1 MHSQTSSH
9 DVSTILVVDD
19 TAENLRLLSDVLTQR
34 NYRIR
39 CAKSGA
45 LALRGIQVAPP
56 DLILLDINM
65 PDMSG
70 YDVCIQLKTDP
81 TTADIPVIFLSAFD
95 DVLDKVKA
103 FDVGGA
109 DYVTKPFHVEELVV
123 RIKHQ
128 LSLQAAK
135 QEITRLNAL
144 LEQRVQQRT
153 CELEATNATLTRE
166 ISERQKIEDKLLYD
180 ALHDSLT
187 QLPNRVLF
195 MERVKN
201 ALSRTRRNP
210 AYKFAV
216 LFIDLDRFK
225 IVNDSL
231 GHAVGDQLLIAIAR
245 QLEGCLREAD
255 TVARLGGDEFT
266 VLLESI
272 DDLEDAIEIAE
283 RIQAA
288 IKSHF
293 CLEGHRIFTSASI
306 GIAVGSAQY
315 EKMED
320 ILRDADIA
328 MYRAKEMGRSCY
340 AIFDQ
345 NMYYQTLRLLHL
357 ESDLRQALER
367 NEFLLHYQPIISLI
381 TGKLSGFEALV
392 RWEHPKQGFVSPG
405 EFIPMA
411 EDTGLI
417 VPLGEWVLR
426 EACRQ
431 MQAWQSQYPEAQEL
445 RISVN
450 LAGKQLQEPD
460 LIDKIDAILAQT
472 QLDGQSLRLEL
483 TESMLMER
491 TEEIIAILQQIRD
504 RQIQLSIDDF
514 GTGYSSLSY
523 LHRFPVT
530 TLKIDRTFVSNMS
543 SDAENFEIVRTVI
556 TLAHTLSMEVVAEGV
571 ETIEQ
576 STQLKGLGCELSQ
589 GYLFSKPLDR
599 RAAENL
605 LRSQPLWSTMESPAQ
620 RDRLTGGCEESNQS
634 ADLFSCPS

>member
-1 MHSQTSSH
+1 MPSQSPSH
-9 DVSTILVVDD
+9 ELNQILVVDD
-19 TAENLRLLSDVLTQR
+19 TPENLRLLSDVLTPRQ
-34 NYRIR
+34 YHVR
-39 CAKSGA
+39 CAKSGS
-45 LALRGIQVAPP
+45 LALLGIKAAPP
-56 DLILLDINM
+56 DLILLDIDM

-70 YDVCIQLKTDP
+70 YEVCAKLKSQPETRE
-81 TTADIPVIFLSAFD
+81 IPVIFLSALD

-103 FDVGGA
+103 FEVGGA
-109 DYVTKPFHVEELVV
+109 DYVKKPFHVEELVA

-128 LSLQAAK
+128 LNLRAAK
-135 QEITRLNAL
+135 LEIQRLNTL

-153 CELEATNATLTRE
+153 AQLETTNSNLKRE
-166 ISERQKIEDKLLYD
+166 ISERQKAEEKLLYD
-180 ALHDSLT
+180 ALHDNLT

-195 MERVKN
+195 MERVEN
-201 ALSRTRRNP
+201 ALRYTRRHP
-210 AYKFAV
+210 SYKFAV

-231 GHAVGDQLLIAIAR
+231 GHAVGDQLLVAIAR
-245 QLEGCLREAD
+245 QLEKCLREGD

-266 VLLESI
+266 ILLADI
-272 DDLEDAIEIAE
+272 DDISDAIQIAE
-283 RIQAA
+283 RIQESVE
-288 IKSHF
+288 SHF

-315 EKMED
+315 AQMED

-367 NEFLLHYQPIISLI
+367 EEFLLHYQPIISLT

-392 RWEHPKQGFVSPG
+392 RWEHPEQGFVSPG
-405 EFIPMA
+405 EFIPLA

-426 EACRQ
+426 EACTQMRQ
-431 MQAWQSQYPEAQEL
+431 WQLQYPDARNL
-445 RISVN
+445 KISVN
-450 LAGKQLQEPD
+450 LAGKQLQEVD
-460 LIDKIDAILAQT
+460 LLDTIDGILAET
-472 QLDGQSLRLEL
+472 QLAGEMLRLEI

-491 TEEIIAILQQIRD
+491 TEEIIQVMQRLRD
-504 RQIQLSIDDF
+504 RRIQLSIDDF

-543 SDAENFEIVRTVI
+543 SDPENFEIVRTVI

-571 ETIEQ
+571 ETTEQ
-576 STQLKGLGCELSQ
+576 SIQLKGLGCELSQ

-599 RAAENL
+599 RSAE
-605 LRSQPLWSTMESPAQ
+605 TMLQKRPHWTVESSDSSMLPAYS
-620 RDRLTGGCEESNQS
+620 R
-634 ADLFSCPS
+634 